1 MIAKRSFEELTD
13 DEKAALQKL
22 HEVHGVTSSGPCD
35 LARSMT
41 GNRKLKPTEDA
52 ARIYIQLVR
61 ENWIVVRHR
70 DHRETIVR
78 YGVSD
83 EYLELQPA

>member
-1 MIAKRSFEELTD
+1 MTEKRNFNELSD
-13 DEKAALQKL
+13 GEKAALRQL
-22 HEVHGVTSSGPCD
+22 HEAHGVTSSGPCD
-35 LARSMT
+35 LARHMT
-41 GNRKLKPTEDA
+41 GNRKLKPSDDEA
-52 ARIYIQLVR
+52 QVYIHLLR